1 MSFLTRDQILAVDD
15 IPFRDVSI
23 PEWPDATGEP
33 GLVRIA
39 GLNAKEA
46 SSFSSKLV
54 SMDGKGNVKELQLDN
69 FLPELLQR
77 TLVGEDFKPLFSKQ
91 DIEALGKKSAAVMK
105 RLGDVAMELSGLS
118 DDAKKEA
125 EKKSGIPS
133 DALPTV

>member
-1 MSFLTRDQILAVDD
+1 MGFLTKDQILAADD
-15 IPFRDVSI
+15 ISFRDVPV
-23 PEWPDATGEP
+23 PEWPDADGAP
-33 GLVRIA
+33 GIVRVA

-54 SMDGKGNVKELQLDN
+54 ALDGKGNVKELQMDN

-77 TLVGEDFKPLFSKQ
+77 SLVDENFKPLFSKQ

-118 DDAKKEA
+118 DTAKKEA
-125 EKKSGIPS
+125 EKKSEILS